1 MYAISMLQRRP
12 EMVGR
17 CWRMSEEK
25 SLVYL
30 DNAAT
35 SWPKPPAVWEAME
48 RAMRESAANPGR
60 GSHAMAVK
68 ASRTL
73 FDTRKRLAK
82 LFRIANPNDIAFT
95 NNTTHALN
103 MAIQG
108 LLRPGDHVVATTLEH
123 NSVRRPLEALKR
135 KLGIT
140 VTYVKT
146 DECGR
151 LDLKQVASAMNE
163 RTRLVA
169 AAHSSNLLGSIVPV
183 ADLGEI
189 AKRGGAKLLVDAAQS
204 AGVLPIDVGGMGID
218 LLAFPGH
225 KGLLGPQGT
234 GGLYI
239 HPDVDLEPLMH
250 GGTGSKSEAPEQPTV
265 RPDRYEAGTPNTVG
279 IAGLGAG
286 VDFVLEMTVER
297 IHERERQLTHS
308 LMEGLLRIPGVKIL
322 GPALGEERTAIVS
335 FLLGG
340 VDPSEMAFLLD
351 SEFGIA
357 VRAGFHCT
365 PLGHETAGSYETG
378 AVRASPGY
386 FTTESEIVSIIEA
399 VERIR
404 RTLNR

>member
-1 MYAISMLQRRP
+1 MMDN
-12 EMVGR
+12 
-17 CWRMSEEK
+17 EK
-25 SLVYL
+25 PLVYL

-48 RAMRESAANPGR
+48 KVMRESAANPGR
-60 GSHAMAVK
+60 GGHKMAVK

-73 FDTRKRLAK
+73 FEARKRLAK
-82 LFRIANPNDIAFT
+82 LLHIGNPNDIAFT

-103 MAIQG
+103 LAIQG
-108 LLRPGDHVVATTLEH
+108 LLRPGDHVIATSLEH

-135 KLGIT
+135 KLGIE
-140 VTYVKT
+140 VTYVAT
-146 DECGR
+146 DAKGA
-151 LDLKQVASAMNE
+151 LDISH
-163 RTRLVA
+163 VA
-169 AAHSSNLLGSIVPV
+169 AAVKARTKLIAATHSSNLLGSITPI
-183 ADLGEI
+183 ASLGEV
-189 AKRGGAKLLVDAAQS
+189 AKQSGAKLLIDAAQS
-204 AGVLPIDVGGMGID
+204 AGVLPIDVGSMGID

-239 HPDVDLEPLMH
+239 HPDIDLEPLMH

-279 IAGLGAG
+279 IAGLAEG
-286 VDFVLEMTVER
+286 VGFVLKETVQA
-297 IHERERQLTHS
+297 IHEREKHLTFM
-308 LMEGLLRIPGVKIL
+308 LMEGLLAISGIKIL
-322 GPALGEERTAIVS
+322 GPELGEERTAIVS
-335 FLLGG
+335 FLLDG

-351 SEFGIA
+351 QQFGIA

-386 FTTESEIVSIIEA
+386 FTTESEIVCMIEA
-399 VERIR
+399 VRQIKQ
-404 RTLNR
+404 TLNR

>member
-1 MYAISMLQRRP
+1 M
-12 EMVGR
+12 GN
-17 CWRMSEEK
+17 EK
-25 SLVYL
+25 PLIYL

-48 RAMRESAANPGR
+48 KSMRESAANPGR

-73 FDTRKRLAK
+73 FDGRKRLAK
-82 LFRIANPNDIAFT
+82 LLRIANPNDIAFT

-103 MAIQG
+103 LAIQG
-108 LLRPGDHVVATTLEH
+108 LLKPGDHVVATTLEH

-140 VTYVKT
+140 VTYVPT
-146 DECGR
+146 DERGK
-151 LDLKQVASAMNE
+151 LDLTQVAAAMNA
-163 RTRLVA
+163 RTKLVA
-169 AAHSSNLLGSIVPV
+169 ATHSSNLLGSIMPV
-183 ADLGEI
+183 AELGEL

-239 HPDVDLEPLMH
+239 HPDIDLEPLMH

-279 IAGLGAG
+279 IAGLAEG
-286 VDFVLEMTVER
+286 VGFVLKETTER
-297 IHERERQLTHS
+297 IHEREQQLTFM
-308 LMEGLLRIPGVKIL
+308 LMEGLLAIPGVKVL
-322 GPALGEERTAIVS
+322 GPELGVERTAIVS
-335 FLLGG
+335 FLVEG

-351 SEFGIA
+351 GQFGIA

-399 VERIR
+399 VGQIK

>member
-1 MYAISMLQRRP
+1 
-12 EMVGR
+12 
-17 CWRMSEEK
+17 MSQDK
-25 SLVYL
+25 PLIYL

-48 RAMRESAANPGR
+48 KVMRESAANPGR
-60 GSHAMAVK
+60 GGHAMAVK

-73 FDTRKRLAK
+73 FETRKRLAR
-82 LFRIANPNDIAFT
+82 LLGIGNPNDIAFT

-108 LLRPGDHVVATTLEH
+108 LLKPGDHVIATSIEH

-135 KLGIT
+135 KLGIE
-140 VTYVKT
+140 VSYVAT
-146 DECGR
+146 DERGT
-151 LDLKQVASAMNE
+151 LDLKHVASAVKPN
-163 RTRLVA
+163 TKLIA
-169 AAHSSNLLGSIVPV
+169 TTHSSNLLGSITPIESL
-183 ADLGEI
+183 AEI
-189 AKRGGAKLLVDAAQS
+189 AKRSGAKLLVDAAQS
-204 AGVLPIDVGGMGID
+204 AGVLPIHVGSMGID

-239 HPDVDLEPLMH
+239 HPDIDLEPLMH

-279 IAGLGAG
+279 IAGLAEG
-286 VDFVLEMTVER
+286 VAFIQKETVEA
-297 IHERERQLTHS
+297 IHAREKQLTTM
-308 LMEGLLRIPGVKIL
+308 LMEGLLAVPGVKIL
-322 GPALGEERTAIVS
+322 GPELGVDRTAIVS
-335 FLLGG
+335 FI
-340 VDPSEMAFLLD
+340 VEAIDPSEMAFLLD
-351 SEFGIA
+351 QQFGIA

-365 PLGHETAGSYETG
+365 PLGHETAGSAETG

-386 FTTESEIVSIIEA
+386 FTTESEIVSMIEA
-399 VERIR
+399 VKQIK